1 MINFVLCKR
10 QKILLWCEFKTWE
23 NNTERTV
30 PRLGVWEPIG
40 HADYYPN
47 GGRAQSGCQ
56 NLLIGGLYDFIYCE
70 FSVEDSSRAQ
80 F

>member
-1 MINFVLCKR
+1 M
-10 QKILLWCEFKTWE
+10 
-23 NNTERTV
+23 
-30 PRLGVWEPIG
+30 WEPIG

-70 FSVEDSSRAQ
+70 FLNGHG
-80 F
+80 

>member
-1 MINFVLCKR
+1 MG
-10 QKILLWCEFKTWE
+10 WE
-23 NNTERTV
+23 TLYTDELSV

-70 FSVEDSSRAQ
+70 FSVEHTFETIHRSYRVSIPRT
-80 F
+80 